1 MSMQNKK
8 YNFTVD
14 ALKTRLDKYLAEQL
28 PAISRAHIQKDI
40 EAGKVLVNGKL
51 VVVTKHIVRVD
62 DKVEYDYVEPP
73 LTKTFPASI
82 SF

>member
-1 MSMQNKK
+1 MQNKK

-40 EAGKVLVNGKL
+40 EAGKVLV
-51 VVVTKHIVRVD
+51 
-62 DKVEYDYVEPP
+62 
-73 LTKTFPASI
+73 
-82 SF
+82 